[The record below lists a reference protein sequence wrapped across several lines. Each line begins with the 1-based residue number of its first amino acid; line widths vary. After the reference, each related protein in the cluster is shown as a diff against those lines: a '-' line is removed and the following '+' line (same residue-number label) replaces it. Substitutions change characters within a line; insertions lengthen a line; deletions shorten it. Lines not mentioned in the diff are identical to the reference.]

1 MRYSSRMPARKSALS
16 VDMLLRDML
25 YVSYL
30 LPAER
35 VRPIVPA
42 SLALATIDNH
52 VFVSLVIFRGKT
64 SALARVPS
72 PRFPF
77 DQVNVRT
84 YVLDPVTGGPSVYF
98 VNCGISSGLITF
110 LYRLLSGMPVEQ
122 IDYRIAVQQ
131 DKEGAYADYSA
142 TGNWNGD
149 FSLRVRE
156 TAPALESLP
165 PFYGVQDAID
175 YLIDPLVGFYG
186 SEQRMRRLEVFHPP
200 LIPKVGVIEEG
211 RFPYL
216 NLLGLLDPE
225 AVSRPHNV
233 LLIPKTPFHIYLPA
247 RRYRP

>member
-1 MRYSSRMPARKSALS
+1 MPAAKSALS

-42 SLALATIDNH
+42 SLALAAIDNR

-64 SALARVPS
+64 TALAKVPS

-98 VNCGISSGLITF
+98 VKCGISSGLITF
-110 LYRLLSGMPVEQ
+110 LYRLFSGMPVEH
-122 IDYRIAVQQ
+122 IDYRIEVQQ
-131 DKEGAYADYSA
+131 DKEGVYADYSA

-165 PFYGVQDAID
+165 PFSGVKEAID
-175 YLIDPLVGFYG
+175 YLIDPLVGFYP
-186 SEQRMRRLEVFHPP
+186 SQQKMLRLEVFHPP
-200 LIPKVGVIEEG
+200 LIPRVGVLEHA

-216 NLLGLLDPE
+216 NLLGLLDRE

-233 LLIPKTPFHIYLPA
+233 LLIPATPFRIYLPA
-247 RRYRP
+247 QKYRP

>member
-1 MRYSSRMPARKSALS
+1 MPAAKSALS

-30 LPAER
+30 LPAEL

-42 SLALATIDNH
+42 SLALAAIDGH
-52 VFVSLVIFRGKT
+52 VFLSLVIFRGKT
-64 SALARVPS
+64 TALTGVPS

-98 VNCGISSGLITF
+98 VKCGISSGLITF
-110 LYRLLSGMPVEQ
+110 LYKLFSGMPVEH
-122 IDYRIAVQQ
+122 IGYRIEVQQ
-131 DKEGAYADYSA
+131 DNEGVYADYSA

-156 TAPALESLP
+156 IAPALESLP
-165 PFYGVQDAID
+165 PFSGVQEAID
-175 YLIDPLVGFYG
+175 YLIDPLVGFYSSG
-186 SEQRMRRLEVFHPP
+186 QKMLRLEIFHPP
-200 LIPKVGVIEEG
+200 LIPRVGVLEHA

-216 NLLGLLDPE
+216 NRLGLLDPE

-233 LLIPKTPFHIYLPA
+233 LLIPATPFHIYLPA
-247 RRYRP
+247 QKYRP

>member
-1 MRYSSRMPARKSALS
+1 MPAAKSALS
-16 VDMLLRDML
+16 VDMFLRDML

-30 LPAER
+30 LPAEL

-42 SLALATIDNH
+42 SLALATIDNQ

-98 VNCGISSGLITF
+98 VRCGISSGLITF

-122 IDYRIAVQQ
+122 IDYRITVQQ
-131 DKEGAYADYSA
+131 DQEGTYTGYSA
-142 TGNWNGD
+142 TGNWNGE
-149 FSLRVRE
+149 FSLMVRE

-165 PFYGVQDAID
+165 PFRGVQEAVD

-186 SEQRMRRLEVFHPP
+186 SAQRMRRLEVFHPP
-200 LIPKVGVIEEG
+200 LVPRVGIMERA

-216 NLLGLLDPE
+216 SLLGLLDPDD
-225 AVSRPHNV
+225 VSRPHNV

-247 RRYRP
+247 QRYRP